1 MSAVAQKFKSTVST
15 KNFIFG
21 FSIAVL
27 FYAVLLLG
35 SLFLNQSS
43 LDGFAEK
50 LASET
55 VKIERGDLVITEPAE
70 THDNHANTD
79 HAQINEHH
87 NIEEPAHGETAP
99 IEHNSEQTQSLP
111 LKAVSGLYE
120 LNSQGVMLPIIRD
133 SDKLTPFQAYSAAFT
148 GQKNFTKIALVI
160 EDFGLAGEQP
170 DLVSQLPANTSFVL
184 SPYSSGIKNTAENIL
199 QNGHEIWMKVPFETI
214 NFPESDPGPKGIL
227 KRSSLNTNQE
237 NLKWVMG
244 QTEVFTGIAAY
255 TDAAFSGSNPTMN
268 TLSREIMNRG
278 LGFFEM
284 NVAALPQVRDLAESL
299 NSPYTKADIVL
310 HDQKWN
316 GNYNEAL
323 ELLEN
328 IAKSR
333 GSAVAVLKA
342 HPALIQTINAWSKT
356 LPSKQISIAPLSNVI
371 IARSPKLAVSMIKAP
386 TMNSGGQVSHSNAN
400 TTNHEENSHDNHGQT
415 HH

>member
-1 MSAVAQKFKSTVST
+1 MSALAQKFKSTVST

-43 LDGFAEK
+43 LDSFAEK

-55 VKIERGDLVITEPAE
+55 VRIERGDIVITEPVV
-70 THDNHANTD
+70 TPDNHASTD
-79 HAQINEHH
+79 HAENTEHH
-87 NIEEPAHGETAP
+87 NIEQPPVETAP
-99 IEHNSEQTQSLP
+99 AENNEARASSIP
-111 LKAVSGLYE
+111 LKAVAGLYE
-120 LNSQGVMLPIIRD
+120 LNSQGVVLPIIREN
-133 SDKLTPFQAYSAAFT
+133 DKLTPFQAYSAPFT
-148 GQKNFTKIALVI
+148 GNKAFSKIALIVD
-160 EDFGLAGEQP
+160 DFGLSGEQSN
-170 DLVSQLPANTSFVL
+170 LVSQLPANTSFIL
-184 SPYSSGIKNTAENIL
+184 SPYSSGIKATAQGLL
-199 QNGHEIWMKVPFETI
+199 QNGHEIWMKAPFETI
-214 NFPESDPGPKGIL
+214 NFPEADPGPKGIL
-227 KRSSLNTNQE
+227 KRSSLNTNQD

-244 QTEVFTGIAAY
+244 QTEVFAGIAAY
-255 TDAAFSGSNPTMN
+255 TDMTFSGSNPTMN
-268 TLSREIMNRG
+268 TLAREIMNRG
-278 LGFFEM
+278 LGFFET
-284 NVAALPQVRDLAESL
+284 NVAALPQVRDLAENL

-310 HDQKWN
+310 YDQKWN
-316 GNYNEAL
+316 GNYTEAL

-342 HPALIQTINAWSKT
+342 HPALIDAVNTWSKT
-356 LPSKQISIAPLSNVI
+356 LSSKEIEIAPLSNVI

-386 TMNSGGQVSHSNAN
+386 TMNTGGASSHNDASS
-400 TTNHEENSHDNHGQT
+400 TKHEESSHDDHGQT